1 MRPKLWNGAD
11 AVGEA
16 ATRGNALIDTPYQ
29 THSGQGF
36 RADKKPGLD
45 EVFLSLPEEVEED
58 EDSWISLSSAFFDG
72 RVHVVSGG
80 DLRRTFRRRLT
91 TTSSTS
97 GWGWSVPTL
106 TPDSSGKGYFFT
118 QAPFSPP
125 FAHLTMNLLG
135 RFGRSVVP
143 QYTVASWA
151 GSIEYS
157 LGFSPPIF
165 SGVMFHANGADCHV
179 RSENW
184 ASMDGVVYRNC
195 LLLMANIKSDAGWIE
210 YELVAPDVIDH
221 ADVGIADMC
230 CLNPGE
236 IAMVVCEH
244 PGLHPSVFRG
254 KLLEGVWAKA
264 PNTLAAAFPNEVP
277 YNNTYWPTEADCA
290 AANPTITDPNGI
302 RTAFLMQETIRRRI
316 NARGSETNAYALDA
330 NHIVYIAGPY
340 PCSAQATIV
349 GFSVSVIN
357 VNTGDV
363 TNILHRQFNTNLRDY
378 DYYLVMLGK
387 DSWFVEFW
395 SDQRNSPGNVYPVVE
410 EALITFDRGVTYAS
424 VTLPSEYVPQTVGVF
439 RPAGMSPVGTPD
451 NFLAVCQVLEGG
463 DRRIYKTVDFV
474 TFTRGGLLAK
484 AELIDHYMDF
494 LTVKKL
500 GTRKDK
506 GYINQIF
513 PWANDTRVQAPD
525 WW

>member
-16 ATRGNALIDTPYQ
+16 AARGNALIDTPYQ

-45 EVFLSLPEEVEED
+45 EVFLSLPEEVDED
-58 EDSWISLSSAFFDG
+58 EDSWVSLSSPFVDG
-72 RVHVVSGG
+72 KVHVVSGG
-80 DLRRTFRRRLT
+80 DLRRSFRRRFT
-91 TTSSTS
+91 TTSATS
-97 GWGWSVPTL
+97 GWAQFAVIA

-143 QYTVASWA
+143 QYTVASWS

-165 SGVMFHANGADCHV
+165 SSIMFHANGADCHV

-184 ASMDGVVYRNC
+184 ATLDGAVYRNC

-236 IAMVVCEH
+236 IAMIVCEH

-277 YNNTYWPTEADCA
+277 YNNTYWPTEAEWG
-290 AANPTITDPNGI
+290 AANPTITDPNAI
-302 RTAFLMQETIRRRI
+302 RTGFLHQETIRRRI
-316 NARGSETNAYALDA
+316 VSRGSETQILALDSD
-330 NHIVYIAGPY
+330 HIVCCTGPY

-363 TNILHRQFNTNLRDY
+363 TNILHRQFNTSQRDY
-378 DYYLVMLGK
+378 DYQLTMLGK
-387 DSWFVEFW
+387 DSWLVEFW
-395 SDQRNSPGNVYPVVE
+395 SDQRNSHANVYPVIE
-410 EALITFDRGVTYAS
+410 EGLITFDRGVTYAS
-424 VTLPSEYVPQTVGVF
+424 VTFPPGYVPQTVTVF
-439 RPAGMSPVGTPD
+439 RPARMSPVGTPD
-451 NFLAVCQVLEGG
+451 NFLAVCQVIENG
-463 DRRIYKTVDFV
+463 DRRIYKTVNFE

-484 AELIDHYMDF
+484 AELVDAYFDF
-494 LTVKKL
+494 VKITKF
-500 GTRKDK
+500 GTRKDP
-506 GYINQIF
+506 GRINPVF